1 MGKPLSEETKAR
13 ISEQYKTSDQ
23 SMGAIAQALGVS
35 ERTVRRYKD
44 YDGLGRPRP
53 DYNGKARPPSP
64 EASPMSSP
72 PGQVIEETERPSQSE
87 SDQALDLTDRT
98 RPDASPV
105 DEEPK
110 GITFIGGKKKHK
122 ESEGSTGG
130 DPGYGEGIELI
141 GGKKKHKEPEPVEEE
156 EFEYKCEKCGAEF
169 NMRNHGKC
177 PNCGVKLDLE
187 NYAELT
193 GNSDEK
199 EEFEYECPHCHYE
212 FNSRSD
218 TCPSCGGSLSGYDD

>member
-1 MGKPLSEETKAR
+1 MGKPLSEETKTR
-13 ISEQYKTSDQ
+13 ISEQYKTSDR

-72 PGQVIEETERPSQSE
+72 PGQAIEETERPSQSE

-98 RPDASPV
+98 RPDASHV

-130 DPGYGEGIELI
+130 DLGYGEGIELV

-156 EFEYKCEKCGAEF
+156 PEKPEIDWNAI
-169 NMRNHGKC
+169 N
-177 PNCGVKLDLE
+177 
-187 NYAELT
+187 
-193 GNSDEK
+193 EK
-199 EEFEYECPHCHYE
+199 KKRDDDIATVVLIGGGLAGLGILGYLAH
-212 FNSRSD
+212 RSKNNNQNQW
-218 TCPSCGGSLSGYDD
+218 

>member
-1 MGKPLSEETKAR
+1 MGKPLSEEIKVG
-13 ISEQYKTSDQ
+13 ISDQYKTSDQ

-35 ERTVRRYKD
+35 ERTVRRYKN
-44 YDGLGRPRP
+44 YDSLGRPRP
-53 DYNGKARPPSP
+53 DNNGKARPPSP
-64 EASPMSSP
+64 EASPMTRP
-72 PGQVIEETERPSQSE
+72 HGQAIEETERPSQNE
-87 SDQALDLTDRT
+87 ADQALDSTDRT
-98 RPDASPV
+98 RPDASHV

-110 GITFIGGKKKHK
+110 GITF
-122 ESEGSTGG
+122 
-130 DPGYGEGIELI
+130 I

-169 NMRNHGKC
+169 NMLNHGKC

-187 NYAELT
+187 NYAKLT

-218 TCPSCGGSLSGYDD
+218 TCPSCGGSLFGYDD